1 MTPELPVITYYGIHK
16 ANIAI
21 LNIARKHSENQVV
34 GFFITLLCSTL
45 LYIYSSTDGLK
56 KNAWKLDQQNKTF
69 YIQCQ
74 LQPFSWR
81 VARIFLRKLR

>member
-56 KNAWKLDQQNKTF
+56 KMHGNWINRIKHS
-69 YIQCQ
+69 I
-74 LQPFSWR
+74 FSVNCNPSVEGWPGYSY
-81 VARIFLRKLR
+81 AN